1 MGNEVLSE
9 IRARIERIEKQV
21 GLPFLAWQIDLVEK
35 HQAKKPGRPA
45 KKTDDDN

>member
-21 GLPFLAWQIDLVEK
+21 GLANLPWETDLVEK
-35 HQAKKPGRPA
+35 QPAKKPGRPA
-45 KKTDDDN
+45 KKSDDSD